1 MATTIPARTTLGANL
16 RRDFPILQQANERG
30 QRLSF
35 LDSAASSQKPQVVID
50 AVSSYYAE
58 ENANIHRGVYTLSE
72 RATARYEEAR
82 QVVSSFINAA
92 SPKECIFTRNTT
104 EAINLVAQS
113 WGRAN
118 VRNGDLIVITE
129 MDHHSNIVPWQLL
142 AEAVGAEIAAVGISD
157 DGRLDLESLDRLL
170 AREPKVVAF
179 PHVSNALG
187 TVNPAAEIIRRA
199 KQSGAMVLVDS
210 AQGTPHLP
218 VDVRG
223 LGADF
228 LAFSGHKVL
237 APMGSGVLWGRLD
250 LLQAM
255 PPFLGGG
262 GMIRKVEIG
271 RSTWADVPARFEA
284 GTPAVGDAVGL
295 GAALRYLTQLDM
307 AAVSAHEE
315 ALTRYALERLAELP
329 GVTVFGPPAGEDHAG
344 VISFTVEEIHPHDVA
359 SVLNG
364 ENVAVRAGHHCCQ
377 PLMARLGVVAT
388 TRASFSVY
396 SDRDDV
402 DRLVEAI
409 MKAQR
414 IFAA

>member
-1 MATTIPARTTLGANL
+1 MATTIHPTTTLGSEL
-16 RRDFPILQQANERG
+16 RKDFPILQQLNEQG
-30 QRLSF
+30 QRLVF

-50 AVSSYYAE
+50 AVSTYYEE

-72 RATARYEEAR
+72 LATARYEEAR
-82 QVVSSFINAA
+82 AAVAQFIGAA

-104 EAINLVAQS
+104 ESINLVANA

-118 VRNGDLIVITE
+118 VRSGDLIVVTE
-129 MDHHSNIVPWQLL
+129 MDHHSNLVPWQLL
-142 AEAVGAEIAAVGISD
+142 AEATGAEIAAVGITD
-157 DGRLDLESLDRLL
+157 DGRLDLEDLDRLL

-179 PHVSNALG
+179 PHVSNSLG
-187 TVNPAAEIIRRA
+187 TVNPVDEIVRRA
-199 KQSGAMVLVDS
+199 RQAGAVTVVDS
-210 AQGTPHLP
+210 AQGAPHLP
-218 VDVRG
+218 INVAAID
-223 LGADF
+223 ADF

-237 APMGSGVLWGRLD
+237 APMGSGILWGRLA

-255 PPFLGGG
+255 PPFMGGG

-271 RSTWADVPARFEA
+271 KSTWADVPARFEA

-295 GAALRYLTQLDM
+295 GEAVRYLGRFGMD
-307 AAVSAHEE
+307 AIRRHEE
-315 ALTRYALERLAELP
+315 DLTSYALARMAELP
-329 GVTVFGPPAGEDHAG
+329 GLRVFGPPAGPDHAG
-344 VISFTVEEIHPHDVA
+344 VISFTLDDIHPHDVA

-377 PLMARLGVVAT
+377 PLMTRLGLVAT

-402 DRLVEAI
+402 DRLIEAI
-409 MKAQR
+409 VKTQR

>member
-16 RRDFPILQQANERG
+16 RRDFPILQQENDRG

-58 ENANIHRGVYTLSE
+58 DNANIHRGVYTLSE

-82 QVVSSFINAA
+82 QEVSAFINAA
-92 SPKECIFTRNTT
+92 SAKECIFTRNTT

-118 VRNGDLIVITE
+118 VCHGDLIVITE

-142 AEAVGAEIAAVGISD
+142 AEAVGAEIAAVGITD

-199 KQSGAMVLVDS
+199 KQAGAMVLVDS

-218 VDVRG
+218 VDVRA

-250 LLQAM
+250 LLQSM

-295 GAALRYLTQLDM
+295 GAALRYLTRLDM

-329 GVTVFGPPAGEDHAG
+329 GVTVFGPPAGADHAG
-344 VISFTVEEIHPHDVA
+344 VISFTVEEIHPHDIA
-359 SVLNG
+359 SVLSG

-402 DRLVEAI
+402 DRLAEAI